1 MSLLSVARSVE
12 PRYLTVPRAA
22 STAADEVVEYAALA
36 GMETDEAERL
46 TLETSLGERADGR
59 WAASQVGLIA
69 PRQNLKTHVLME
81 VALTAI
87 GLWGEQL
94 VIWTAHRLSTAM
106 EAWRIMRQLV
116 TSSPAL
122 AAQRP
127 QARHRQSGGAEI
139 EFANGAR
146 VVFMARSA
154 GATGRGF
161 SAERLFLDEAFDLT
175 DDDLAALL
183 PALSARPNHQV
194 WYASSAPKPY
204 SEVLRRVCSAGRR
217 GAAGVAY
224 LEWCADEEA
233 ASDDREAW
241 AAANPAYPER
251 ITEETILGELAT
263 MSDEDFRRE
272 RLGIWREDLSAGWQV
287 IAEGEWSRVERPRA
301 RMADPVAFGVWVSP
315 DRKWAAIGAAGQRAD
330 AGSRLVELTRDPD
343 DAAGYDYRPGT
354 GWLLPRMGELQRHRP
369 LAVVTNDR
377 GLADQAAGQGLT
389 LHLAG
394 PADQAAASGMF
405 YDGVVGATGQVRH
418 LGQHDLTVAV
428 AGAVKRKVGQGWVWD
443 QAGVDICPVGSVS
456 LALWGLLTPRVHVA
470 RPVMPMAAYA

>member
-1 MSLLSVARSVE
+1 MSLLSVARNVE
-12 PRYLTVPRAA
+12 PRYLTVPPAA
-22 STAADEVVEYAALA
+22 STAADDVVEYAALA

-46 TLETSLGERADGR
+46 ALVTALGERTDGR

-116 TSSPAL
+116 TSSAAL
-122 AAQRP
+122 AMERP

-139 EFANGAR
+139 EFASGAR
-146 VVFMARSA
+146 IVFLPRSA

-161 SAERLFLDEAFDLT
+161 SADRLFLDEAFDLT
-175 DDDLAALL
+175 DDDLGALL

-194 WYASSAPKPY
+194 WYASSAPKRH
-204 SEVLRRVCSAGRR
+204 SDVLRRVCSAGRR
-217 GAAGVAY
+217 GTAGVAY

-233 ASDDREAW
+233 ASDDRDAW
-241 AAANPAYPER
+241 AAANPAYPVR

-287 IAEGEWSRVERPRA
+287 IAEGEWAARQRPRA
-301 RMADPVAFGVWVSP
+301 RMADPVALGVWVSP
-315 DRKWAAIGAAGQRAD
+315 DRRWAAVGAAGQRAD
-330 AGSRLVELTRDPD
+330 AGSRLVELTRNPD
-343 DAAGYDYRPGT
+343 DVAGYDYRPGT
-354 GWLLPRMGELQRHRP
+354 GWVLPRLGELAGHRP
-369 LAVVTNDR
+369 LAVVSNDR
-377 GLADQAAGQGLT
+377 GLADEAAGRGLVV
-389 LHLAG
+389 HFAG
-394 PADQAAASGMF
+394 PADQAAAAGML
-405 YDGVVGATGQVRH
+405 YDGVVGATGLVRH
-418 LGQHDLTVAV
+418 LGQHDLTAAV
-428 AGAVKRKVGQGWVWD
+428 AGAVRRKVGQGWVWD
-443 QAGVDICPVGSVS
+443 QAGVDICPVGAVS
-456 LALWGLLTPRVHVA
+456 LALWGLLTPRVHTA
-470 RPVMPMAAYA
+470 HPVVPMAAYA